1 MCGHISTDE
10 GDRYEALPAARLDP
24 LVYQALPKANPQYQ
38 LYATWEQAVNA
49 LAKGLER
56 LRNLLQ
62 PPPAA

>member
-1 MCGHISTDE
+1 M
-10 GDRYEALPAARLDP
+10 PAARLDP

-38 LYATWEQAVNA
+38 LYSTWEQAVNA

-62 PPPAA
+62 QPPAA